1 MQVELDP
8 ANGRILSEDEVANQ
22 IRLVKATGRAES
34 AGVNLAKE
42 AFDEVLGQIQGV
54 FDEVAGDAIEKLPVS
69 DITAELIPDDSDP
82 LFQEISDRVNI
93 GANLVLVWEDID
105 LTGVEPQRWLTH
117 DADTFAG
124 AGSPIIEQ
132 ASTSSQRYEFKL
144 RTPQAF
150 ERQSSLLRFRTN
162 TEELPAPEAIDT
174 RQISLEYIDIEF
186 EPSVIRV
193 DDDTPDVTTVTMTVT
208 GANDAGIELPLQLD
222 PDFGTIVQTGTEE
235 NGVYT
240 FDYTKPAGDLPSGIA
255 TVTATSIAQ
264 TGIRADINDPPLR
277 TANLLISPLAQ
288 RFDVTPGS
296 ACLGAGDTQQFQA
309 LNPVTGEPVE
319 VSWSADRGSI
329 NASGLYTA
337 PAGDGSDAITAST
350 ETNASSVQV
359 TIGDCTCYFKAELSG
374 AGVSANVV
382 RAGLSYLAL
391 GRDDTTHNQL
401 RFFGQETSP
410 DNTTGIILELD
421 PPLLIGAS
429 GSLSTTT
436 RSSGFVGG
444 ERYVLFGPDGPL
456 PALTV
461 DITRRTPIA
470 TGVTGSVAL
479 EGRVYGSVNVARNE
493 APPDNLV
500 PAYLNVEFNGIY
512 TIPTAGPALNCDPDR

>member
-1 MQVELDP
+1 
-8 ANGRILSEDEVANQ
+8 
-22 IRLVKATGRAES
+22 
-34 AGVNLAKE
+34 
-42 AFDEVLGQIQGV
+42 
-54 FDEVAGDAIEKLPVS
+54 
-69 DITAELIPDDSDP
+69 
-82 LFQEISDRVNI
+82 
-93 GANLVLVWEDID
+93 
-105 LTGVEPQRWLTH
+105 
-117 DADTFAG
+117 
-124 AGSPIIEQ
+124 
-132 ASTSSQRYEFKL
+132 
-144 RTPQAF
+144 
-150 ERQSSLLRFRTN
+150 
-162 TEELPAPEAIDT
+162 
-174 RQISLEYIDIEF
+174 
-186 EPSVIRV
+186 V